1 MGGSR
6 RKYKRSRVNKVRVGL
21 PKKNPNVFKPNFTIP
36 PKLKSIV
43 DLSKIKWDDQGS
55 VLENYKTFGVVSNPN
70 LLGVRNRTSK
80 IIESESL
87 QLPPPKLEGPMDE
100 FEPIDSGSELEED
113 DVKTAL
119 GKHRTDGKS
128 APLQPLTAIQRVHIK
143 RLVDKYGDDYQ
154 RMFMDTKL
162 NKLQHSVATLE
173 KLCKRYDMYKDK
185 NPMLVPL

>member
-21 PKKNPNVFKPNFTIP
+21 PKKNPNVFKPAFTIP

-87 QLPPPKLEGPMDE
+87 QLPPPKLDGPMDE
-100 FEPIDSGSELEED
+100 FEPIDSGSDLEED

-128 APLQPLTAIQRVHIK
+128 APLQPLTAIQRIHIK

-173 KLCKRYDMYKDK
+173 KLCKRYDMYKDR